1 MIDKEELIEHQKAV
15 SYSDKICTIIGVV
28 PKSNYG
34 IDVSFNDIEYTLNQY
49 KEMYDLQLNP
59 DFQRGHV
66 WTETHQ
72 IRFIEALLQ
81 GTIGDSGRLITF
93 NCGDFSPNNRSTTTV
108 KDMVCVD
115 GLQRLTA
122 VRRWMN
128 DEFKIFHDI
137 VDGGVS
143 KDFFDRTRLSFK
155 SMTNG
160 LRFQIL
166 GLEHKQD
173 VLKYYLAFNSGGVI
187 HSDDEINRVKKM
199 LEDLRNEC
207 WLF

>member
-15 SYSDKICTIIGVV
+15 TYSEKICDFIGVV

-34 IDVSFNDIEYTLNQY
+34 IDVSFNDLEYTLHNY
-49 KEMYDLQLNP
+49 TEMYGLNLIP

-81 GTIGDSGRLITF
+81 GTVGDNGRLITF
-93 NCGDFSPNNRSTTTV
+93 NCGDFSPNNRSSETV

-115 GLQRLTA
+115 GLQRLTS
-122 VRRWMN
+122 VRRWLN
-128 DEFKIFHDI
+128 NEFRIFHDR
-137 VDGGVS
+137 VDGGVD
-143 KDFFDRTRLSFK
+143 KGFFDRTRLSFK

-166 GLEHKQD
+166 GLDKKED
-173 VLKYYLAFNSGGVI
+173 VLKYYLEFNDGGVV
-187 HSDDEINRVKKM
+187 HSDAEISRVKKM
-199 LEDLRNEC
+199 LEELQNGG
-207 WLF
+207 